1 MEKKAEKKKNK
12 FNNKRKYI
20 KPKITKVWS
29 ENIGLKGA
37 YLLEM

>member
-1 MEKKAEKKKNK
+1 MEKETKEKKKVRDK
-12 FNNKRKYI
+12 KKYI
-20 KPKITKVWS
+20 KPEITKVWS